1 MVLLLSRQE
10 WRQTC
15 IVGVDCREG
24 PPVPIP
30 NTEVKLAGAEDT
42 WLETARKNRFSP
54 TQKNHLCK
62 QVVFLR
68 LRRASRGSFVITR
81 FTRSETPAIC
91 PRWLRW
97 LRHGHV
103 AGRSLPLA
111 LLGMKLQPCV
121 RGGWLGV
128 IGGSLARKRTA
139 GSSSPGKPSSP
150 PQDFFRIFKN
160 SQGFF
165 TPFFQDIMVNSVLRF
180 SPFRPACHLGN
191 CAIFFFFFP

>member
-54 TQKNHLCK
+54 TQKTTC
-62 QVVFLR
+62 
-68 LRRASRGSFVITR
+68 ASRWFFCACG
-81 FTRSETPAIC
+81 
-91 PRWLRW
+91 
-97 LRHGHV
+97 GQV
-103 AGRSLPLA
+103 AGRSLSLA
-111 LLGMKLQPCV
+111 LPGEKRQPCV
-121 RGGWLGV
+121 RDGWLGV

-139 GSSSPGKPSSP
+139 SSSSPGNPSSP

>member
-10 WRQTC
+10 WRQSC

-68 LRRASRGSFVITR
+68 LRRASRGALAAAR
-81 FTRSETPAIC
+81 FTRSETPAVC

-97 LRHGHV
+97 LRHGQV

-111 LLGMKLQPCV
+111 LPGVKRQLSV
-121 RGGWLGV
+121 RGGC
-128 IGGSLARKRTA
+128 GGCGGCATGNSRSARCHSLHPEKNTGCLSARA
-139 GSSSPGKPSSP
+139 G
-150 PQDFFRIFKN
+150 
-160 SQGFF
+160 
-165 TPFFQDIMVNSVLRF
+165 
-180 SPFRPACHLGN
+180 
-191 CAIFFFFFP
+191 